1 MGEDGIAPFRRP
13 VAPCPSCGESQH
25 IEPLRRVGP
34 FWFLRCLSCQFGLR
48 MRVSAMTPFKE
59 RRQQRERRAI
69 VRGGHRIG
77 DRPVAHQCHH
87 CASTGTRAWVVTPE
101 AIWLRCDQCG
111 RVDRDA
117 SGVSMASGL
126 PGLASGSFRP
136 DGQRRV

>member
-1 MGEDGIAPFRRP
+1 MGKDGVAPFRRP

-48 MRVSAMTPFKE
+48 MRASAVTPFRE

-87 CASTGTRAWVVTPE
+87 CASNGTRAWVVTPE
-101 AIWLRCDQCG
+101 TIWLRCDQCG

-117 SGVSMASGL
+117 GGVSMASGV
-126 PGLASGSFRP
+126 RP
-136 DGQRRV
+136 DAT